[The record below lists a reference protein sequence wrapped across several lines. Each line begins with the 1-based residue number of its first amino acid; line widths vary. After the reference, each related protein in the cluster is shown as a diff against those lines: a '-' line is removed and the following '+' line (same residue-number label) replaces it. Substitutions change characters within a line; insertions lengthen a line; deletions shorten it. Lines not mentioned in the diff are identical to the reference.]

1 MVAITGLWVPARFNL
16 LYCIVLKYTLIC
28 MFFISPVEVCTN
40 AVENLGTELILLPL
54 LGVELQHGL
63 VHQVGPLLQ
72 AFRFITRFNH
82 TFNNVHCTS
91 S

>member
-1 MVAITGLWVPARFNL
+1 
-16 LYCIVLKYTLIC
+16 
-28 MFFISPVEVCTN
+28 MFVKLPVEVCTN

-72 AFRFITRFNH
+72 AFKFITRFNH